1 MGYLS
6 PSEEKNF
13 KKNNK
18 DKSAL
23 IINREKWPIF
33 SGVQKKFSKG
43 FIINREKLIFFKV
56 CDGIIF
62 EKFSCLKTLS

>member
-6 PSEEKNF
+6 PPEEKNF

-23 IINREKWPIF
+23 IINREKWPFF
-33 SGVQKKFSKG
+33 SGVPKEISKD
-43 FIINREKLIFFKV
+43 FIINREKPAFFKV
-56 CDGIIF
+56 SDGILF
-62 EKFSCLKTLS
+62 ENFLA

>member
-6 PSEEKNF
+6 PPEEKNF

-23 IINREKWPIF
+23 IINREKP
-33 SGVQKKFSKG
+33 
-43 FIINREKLIFFKV
+43 IFFKV

-62 EKFSCLKTLS
+62 EKFSRLKTLS

>member
-18 DKSAL
+18 DKSVL
-23 IINREKWPIF
+23 IINREKTA
-33 SGVQKKFSKG
+33 
-43 FIINREKLIFFKV
+43 FFKV
-56 CDGIIF
+56 SDGILF
-62 EKFSCLKTLS
+62 ENFLA